1 MATKP
6 RHALPSARAM
16 HGAMAQPPAAQP
28 PARIGTR
35 SLTAHVADDI
45 HQAVRDLAKREHLTL
60 DEILHLA
67 LALLLNRN
75 NCPLPPSLDLKLKH
89 RRLTSYLTPTQS
101 H

>member
-1 MATKP
+1 MPTKP
-6 RHALPSARAM
+6 RHALPTGRAM
-16 HGAMAQPPAAQP
+16 HGAMAQPPA
-28 PARIGTR
+28 RSGTR
-35 SLTAHVADDI
+35 SLTAHVAEDI

-67 LALLLNRN
+67 FALLLNKN

-89 RRLTSYLTPTQS
+89 RRLTAYLAPPQS